1 LISITNSDTLADK
14 IFSLLKESLK
24 DKSRGLSESVKKII
38 QERVLVDI
46 LQVLVDYSNSNILK
60 SFKIRLEMDCYDDS
74 NNFAETEGSR
84 A

>member
-74 NNFAETEGSR
+74 DNFAGMEGSR

>member
-1 LISITNSDTLADK
+1 LTSISNSDNLADK

-74 NNFAETEGSR
+74 DNFAGMEGSR

>member
-1 LISITNSDTLADK
+1 MSISNSDNLADK

-74 NNFAETEGSR
+74 DNFAGMEGSR

>member
-1 LISITNSDTLADK
+1 LISISISDNLPDK

-24 DKSRGLSESVKKII
+24 DRSRGLSESVKKII
-38 QERVLVDI
+38 QERVFVDI
-46 LQVLVDYSNSNILK
+46 LQMLVDYGNANILK

-74 NNFAETEGSR
+74 DNFAGMEGSR